1 MTLLLDT
8 HTMVWLT
15 EARPRLGR
23 AARRACDVA
32 LERSE
37 LCVPAIAFYELGRL
51 LRQGRIGSRVSV
63 RDWRVRILASG
74 AREVA
79 VTSEIAMRAADL
91 ENLPDDPI
99 DRLIIATALVER
111 ATVLTADEGL
121 LAWPGALGRQDA
133 TR

>member
-1 MTLLLDT
+1 
-8 HTMVWLT
+8 
-15 EARPRLGR
+15 
-23 AARRACDVA
+23 
-32 LERSE
+32 
-37 LCVPAIAFYELGRL
+37 
-51 LRQGRIGSRVSV
+51 VSV
-63 RDWRVRILASG
+63 RDWRARILASG

-91 ENLPDDPI
+91 ENLPGDPI